1 SEEHMAALFEGTK
14 EIGTREALLIAH
26 IQHLET
32 KVYALA
38 SIMEEIASMKGGA
51 GMVAQAALE
60 NIATPRRIGRNQP
73 VPIDGDGRPYCRTH
87 GSTVAP
93 DYEEALDESYRV
105 RRERLKRL
113 YDFVMRDQEPPSQEE
128 IDEVVRQWERD

>member
-1 SEEHMAALFEGTK
+1 MSEKKSKQKRKEQVQAGEAIELAMNEVRARGLSEEHMAALFEGTK

-60 NIATPRRIGRNQP
+60 NIATPRKIGEN
-73 VPIDGDGRPYCRTH
+73 
-87 GSTVAP
+87 
-93 DYEEALDESYRV
+93 
-105 RRERLKRL
+105 
-113 YDFVMRDQEPPSQEE
+113 
-128 IDEVVRQWERD
+128 